1 MDPGSEGPIPSPG
14 PLESLLARMPA
25 RSIGRFG
32 RPGDPWNL
40 LFLGSEAEVVSVLRA
55 AGWTLLPRTI
65 SASLTAGLGQL
76 LRGERL
82 TLFPPMNEYRQ
93 FGRVQD
99 QNWVMV
105 TVPILRRHHF
115 RLWAAD
121 ERRRVWWGSANYD
134 MAARF
139 WDLSHVPDPD
149 IDAERAFIAGSLGG
163 LPGVSGLET
172 RPVPGL
178 AREGANDKGYPFRT
192 DGRVLV
198 VRLGGGTPVDEPGEA

>member
-1 MDPGSEGPIPSPG
+1 
-14 PLESLLARMPA
+14 
-25 RSIGRFG
+25 

-40 LFLGSEAEVVSVLRA
+40 LFLGSEAQVVSVLRS
-55 AGWTLLPRTI
+55 AGWTLLPRSI
-65 SASLTAGLGQL
+65 PASLAAGLGQL

-99 QNWVMV
+99 QNWVRV

-115 RLWAAD
+115 RLWPVPETESGGLAA
-121 ERRRVWWGSANYD
+121 WWGSANYD

-149 IDAERAFIAGSLGG
+149 IDAERGFIAGSLAG
-163 LPGVSGLET
+163 LPGVGLET
-172 RPVPGL
+172 VQVPGL

-198 VRLGGGTPVDEPGEA
+198 VRLGGGPAVDEAGQP